1 MGNSG
6 TKEKKEV
13 PVPPQGKYEVKLIAS
28 KMGPAAM
35 GGFQAFHTS
44 VDIDGTEYFFDA
56 AGVMSSSN
64 RLSHQPDPSNPQSR
78 FDTTEHLIGY
88 TNKSGT
94 QLKDNLRSHFQAGT
108 YDLIRKNCNSF
119 SDCALFYLCK
129 IRLAPGFRSLETKGK
144 SFPSLLNRFGYEP
157 NAKADNF
164 DMEQTILALDPNRVF
179 KEGSGHSLKSD
190 GAKSG
195 GPLTKEELRAK
206 RLAAM
211 GMN

>member
-6 TKEKKEV
+6 NKAKEPA
-13 PVPPQGKYEVKLIAS
+13 PVQPQGKYEVKLIAS

-44 VDIDGTEYFFDA
+44 VEIDGTEYFFDG

-64 RLSHQPDPSNPQSR
+64 RLSHQPDASNPQSR
-78 FDTTEHLIGY
+78 FDTTEHVIGY
-88 TNKSGT
+88 SNKSGS
-94 QLKDNLRSHFQAGT
+94 QLKDNLRSHFQSGT

-157 NAKADNF
+157 NSKADNF
-164 DMEQTILALDPNRVF
+164 DLEQTILALDPNRVF
-179 KEGSGHSLKSD
+179 KEGKGHSLSDAKKKS
-190 GAKSG
+190 S